1 MKRDM
6 DLIRKMLLALESE
19 EPSEIAWKDVKEG
32 YSEEQ
37 YAYHGNWLIDSG
49 LVEGSSVTDGQGL
62 PSGNILLYLT
72 WNGCDFLD
80 SIRDASI
87 WEKTKANLL
96 KPGASMTFAL
106 IKEYATFQVKQKLGI
121 IGS

>member
-6 DLIRKMLLALESE
+6 ELIRKMLLALESE
-19 EPSEIAWKDVKEG
+19 EPSEVAWKDVHEN
-32 YSEEQ
+32 YATEQ
-37 YAYHGNWLIDSG
+37 YNYHSHWLIEAG
-49 LVEGSSVTDGQGL
+49 LVKGVTITDGQDMPDGAIML
-62 PSGNILLYLT
+62 HLT
-72 WNGCDFLD
+72 WSGCDFLD

-106 IKEYATFQVKQKLGI
+106 VKEYATHLVKQKLGMTD
-121 IGS
+121 